1 MARSNWSVR
10 RTAAIS
16 GERYT
21 VSTKPETKGDLLK
34 VEQSGAWRAWRG
46 KKCWELRGQTD
57 VCPGCPAFSLEPGE
71 QRTGVLQEPRGSYTV
86 ISAEAARNGSSKVE
100 SISISDQVL
109 VDLIHEKLR
118 RIVASARLSE
128 KERSVVELLF
138 LGRQTREIGAALGIS
153 GRTVKFHVT
162 NLLEK
167 IDADSRLDI
176 TRKLL
181 LTEDMASANSK
192 NKRS

>member
-1 MARSNWSVR
+1 MAPRASWNAR
-10 RTAAIS
+10 HQTPIS
-16 GERYT
+16 GERY
-21 VSTKPETKGDLLK
+21 VASTKPETRGELLRVDQVGGWK
-34 VEQSGAWRAWRG
+34 AWRG
-46 KKCWELRGQTD
+46 KKCWELRGRTD
-57 VCPGCPAFSLEPGE
+57 VCPGCPAFSIAPGE
-71 QRTGVLQEPRGSYTV
+71 QRTGVLQEDKGPYTLIHAEAVRGSV
-86 ISAEAARNGSSKVE
+86 KVE
-100 SISISDQVL
+100 SNTIPDTVL
-109 VDLIHEKLR
+109 VDVIHEKLR

-181 LTEDMASANSK
+181 LTEGK
-192 NKRS
+192 

>member
-1 MARSNWSVR
+1 MVAD
-10 RTAAIS
+10 TTIS

-21 VSTKPETKGDLLK
+21 VSTRPETKGDVLK
-34 VEQSGAWRAWRG
+34 VEVGPSRTWRSWKG
-46 KKCWELRGQTD
+46 KKCWELRGLTD
-57 VCPGCPAFSLEPGE
+57 VCPGCPTFDVEPGK
-71 QRTGVLQEPRGSYTV
+71 RLTGVLQGPGAPYTV
-86 ISAEAARNGSSKVE
+86 IHAEGLRGTAHVT
-100 SISISDQVL
+100 SISIPDAVL

-118 RIVASARLSE
+118 RIVSSARLSE

-181 LTEDMASANSK
+181 LTEDLAPQPP
-192 NKRS
+192 KRSGTR

>member
-1 MARSNWSVR
+1 MARTSWSVR
-10 RTAAIS
+10 RQTPIS
-16 GERYT
+16 GERY
-21 VSTKPETKGDLLK
+21 VASTKPETKGDLLR
-34 VEQSGAWRAWRG
+34 VDQSAGWRAWRG
-46 KKCWELRGQTD
+46 KKCWELRGQED
-57 VCPGCPAFSLEPGE
+57 VCPGCPAFSVEPGE
-71 QRTGVLQEPRGSYTV
+71 QRTGVLQDPKGPYTV
-86 ISAEAARNGSSKVE
+86 IHAEGGRGSVKVE
-100 SISISDQVL
+100 SMTIPDTVL

-118 RIVASARLSE
+118 RIVATAKLSE

-181 LTEDMASANSK
+181 LTEDSMKSR
-192 NKRS
+192 RS

>member
-1 MARSNWSVR
+1 MARTSWSVR
-10 RTAAIS
+10 HQTPIS

-34 VEQSGAWRAWRG
+34 VDQSGGWRAWRG
-46 KKCWELRGQTD
+46 KKCWELRGQDD
-57 VCPGCPAFSLEPGE
+57 VCPGCPTFSVAPGE
-71 QRTGVLQEPRGSYTV
+71 QRTGVLQEPRGAYTV
-86 ISAEAARNGSSKVE
+86 IHAEGGRGTAKVE
-100 SISISDQVL
+100 SMSMPDPVL

-118 RIVASARLSE
+118 RIVATAKLSE

-181 LTEDMASANSK
+181 LTEEGSSGR
-192 NKRS
+192 NKPS

>member
-1 MARSNWSVR
+1 MARHQ
-10 RTAAIS
+10 TPIS

-21 VSTKPETKGDLLK
+21 VSTKVETKGDLLK
-34 VEQSGAWRAWRG
+34 VEEAGAWKAWRG
-46 KKCWELRGQTD
+46 RKCWELRGQTD
-57 VCPGCPAFSLEPGE
+57 VCPGCPTFSVAQGE
-71 QRTGVLQEPRGSYTV
+71 QRTGVLQEPRGAYTV
-86 ISAEAARNGSSKVE
+86 IHAEGGRGTAKVE
-100 SISISDQVL
+100 AISMPDSVL
-109 VDLIHEKLR
+109 VDMIHEKLR
-118 RIVASARLSE
+118 RIVSGARLSE

-181 LTEDMASANSK
+181 LTEDGDGS
-192 NKRS
+192 RRG